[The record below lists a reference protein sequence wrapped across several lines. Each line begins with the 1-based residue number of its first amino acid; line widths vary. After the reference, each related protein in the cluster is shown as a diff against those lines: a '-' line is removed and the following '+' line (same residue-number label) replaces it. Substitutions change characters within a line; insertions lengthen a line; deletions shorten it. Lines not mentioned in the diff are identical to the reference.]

1 MFKKLYSDS
10 PSPVSDL
17 GSFRRQESIFIVL
30 NLALLAVLL
39 LLHAGFA
46 SYWGTPTRALVAVL
60 GAGFLLKA
68 VELIWVR
75 KLTRAPSPTALALLT
90 WSSITLNLVLAV
102 ALTWIADHE
111 DSPYL
116 VLLVMPILE
125 AAFRF
130 RLFTVLAV
138 MVMADF
144 YSFLAP
150 WQYFQHHPPTDIGEY
165 FEAGIT
171 SLTLL
176 IVGVL
181 VWYLVNDLRQKE
193 THLANNLLELE
204 GTREKLLQ
212 EEKLAAVGR
221 LSSAIAHEIRNPVS
235 MISSSLATAKQLSGP
250 EREEMFEIASEEA
263 SRLVMLTT
271 DFLAYARPR
280 PPKVVLSSV
289 TDTVAYVADA
299 CRAHASQRNVHLRVD
314 AAESL
319 TAEVDTGQLQ
329 QALINLVMNA
339 VEASPANGTVSLR
352 VHDGNRQVCIDVENA
367 GAPIPE
373 PTRSRIFE
381 PFFTTRPEG
390 SGLGLAIARNIARA
404 HGGDLTLSANDS
416 QGICFS
422 LTLPLPNGHLQK

>member
-1 MFKKLYSDS
+1 MFKKLYPDS
-10 PSPVSDL
+10 PLLASDV

-39 LLHAGFA
+39 LLHARFA
-46 SYWGTPTRALVAVL
+46 SYWGVPTRALVIVL
-60 GAGFLLKA
+60 GVGFLLKTL
-68 VELIWVR
+68 ELIWVQR
-75 KLTRAPSPTALALLT
+75 LPRAPNPTALVLLT
-90 WSSITLNLVLAV
+90 WASILLNLVLAV
-102 ALTWIADHE
+102 VLTFVADQQ
-111 DSPYL
+111 DSPYF
-116 VLLVMPILE
+116 VLFVMPIVE

-130 RLFTVLAV
+130 HLLTVMGVVAI
-138 MVMADF
+138 ADF
-144 YSFLAP
+144 YNFLWV
-150 WQYFQHHPPTDIGEY
+150 WQYFQHHPPIDMGEY

-171 SLTLL
+171 SLTFL

-235 MISSSLATAKQLSGP
+235 MISSSLATAKQLTGP

-280 PPKVVLSSV
+280 PPKVGLSSV

-299 CRAHASQRNVHLRVD
+299 CRAHASRKNVQLRVD

-352 VHDGNRQVCIDVENA
+352 VHDGNRQVCIDVENS

-404 HGGDLTLSANDS
+404 HGGDLTLAANGAE
-416 QGICFS
+416 GICFS
-422 LTLPLPNGHLQK
+422 LTLPLPNGRPQK